1 VSADLSKAFDSVSH
15 EFMVKCYSFF
25 RFGDRIQRWLKSIG
39 TGRTAKIILDDG
51 TYGPTFNLGKG
62 HAQGDSPS
70 PLLFN
75 FAQQIQIFA
84 IELNSKILK
93 IRPDPVLPLCFEPV
107 APNEAES
114 NFETDK
120 CDGFADDNYTF
131 TLSHLSC
138 VTELFALLRK
148 FESLTGLSC
157 NIEKTEAMVI
167 GKDNTEF
174 ERQLKDLNLKVTDQI
189 KMLGFLISNCKDNQ
203 KLNFTK
209 ATEKINKIINYWKRF
224 DLSMIGRITV
234 IKTLILPQV
243 AFIGTILNP
252 PDNWA
257 EKLNNVCEKFV
268 LGSEKISK
276 TKLYIPPKFGVI
288 GLINIGDFLTAL
300 KCTWLK
306 KALLSTDDN

>member
-1 VSADLSKAFDSVSH
+1 
-15 EFMVKCYSFF
+15 
-25 RFGDRIQRWLKSIG
+25 
-39 TGRTAKIILDDG
+39 
-51 TYGPTFNLGKG
+51 
-62 HAQGDSPS
+62 
-70 PLLFN
+70 
-75 FAQQIQIFA
+75 
-84 IELNSKILK
+84 
-93 IRPDPVLPLCFEPV
+93 
-107 APNEAES
+107 
-114 NFETDK
+114 
-120 CDGFADDNYTF
+120 
-131 TLSHLSC
+131 
-138 VTELFALLRK
+138 
-148 FESLTGLSC
+148 
-157 NIEKTEAMVI
+157 
-167 GKDNTEF
+167 
-174 ERQLKDLNLKVTDQI
+174 
-189 KMLGFLISNCKDNQ
+189 MLGFLISNCKDNQ

-276 TKLYIPPKFGVI
+276 TKLYIPPKFGGI

-306 KALLSTDDN
+306 KALLSTDDNWKITIRSVTDNFVNFANILGSSTLCGEAIENINAAVQTFQKKMGNARE